1 MTDLPAHT
9 KAQADKE
16 AILLDQCRMTDAEIE
31 AHIQSCSDH
40 FLAAYRRFE
49 DFGLPSDRD
58 EAYQWMHLRDQA
70 LRERVLD
77 HGADYFQVMG
87 ARHAAELREIAG

>member
-1 MTDLPAHT
+1 MAT
-9 KAQADKE
+9 KPSVS
-16 AILLDQCRMTDAEIE
+16 TAERD

-58 EAYQWMHLRDQA
+58 EAYQWLHLRDQA
-70 LRERVLD
+70 VRERLIDVGND
-77 HGADYFQVMG
+77 FFQTAGAADAQ
-87 ARHAAELREIAG
+87 ALRTTQHA